1 MHSISIQD
9 TSESENEAVKKVSS
23 IHLKQMAE
31 LTSVEWSVDLNY
43 FKLPTSSKRYVLT
56 PDEQSY
62 LSGVYSLMY
71 PEETITAINI
81 TGQKYTH
88 VSGPVFIFGSNGK
101 SSQRNSYVLANWPQ
115 QSLVNTDN
123 HDDYCPGQVQY
134 FVMHSVTINS
144 ELHPHLFAMYSGMSL
159 IQMITSKVNLYK
171 FGIRI
176 TTKHVVHQ
184 PSFRFRELQIASYFI
199 VLRTQRK

>member
-1 MHSISIQD
+1 MLGKQPHNNKSIEVQVMRRFMRDSKLMHIELPTEFHSDFSSLHSISIQD

-23 IHLKQMAE
+23 IHLKQMAVSE

-62 LSGVYSLMY
+62 LSGIYSLMY

-88 VSGPVFIFGSNGK
+88 VSGPVFWVEWKI
-101 SSQRNSYVLANWPQ
+101 
-115 QSLVNTDN
+115 QS
-123 HDDYCPGQVQY
+123 
-134 FVMHSVTINS
+134 
-144 ELHPHLFAMYSGMSL
+144 A
-159 IQMITSKVNLYK
+159 K
-171 FGIRI
+171 
-176 TTKHVVHQ
+176 
-184 PSFRFRELQIASYFI
+184 
-199 VLRTQRK
+199 